1 MKNSKLRPPI
11 RRVILIAGI
20 ISCILIP
27 GARLLAQAYVGHDE
41 CKTCH
46 GSIYDHYIQ
55 SGHPYK
61 LNKVENG
68 MAPTYPWSVVP
79 STPDGW
85 TWNDVTYV
93 IGGYGWK
100 ARFIDLNGF
109 IITGEDV
116 QYNLLTEGWVDY
128 STSSPLGTK
137 PYNCG
142 RCHTTGWSL
151 FEDNG
156 GFRQDDLPGMS
167 GTFAQQG
174 ITCEACH
181 GPGGDHVDDPSKLN
195 IVVDTS
201 KELCGSCH
209 YRDSEHRIAASS
221 GFIKHHEQYDELV
234 NSPHRW
240 MNCGQCHDP
249 HKGVIYGL
257 GGLKNPDNC
266 YTCHADQKMAL
277 PVKDNIH
284 CTSCH
289 MPLASKSATTT
300 GIDGLLG
307 DIHTHA
313 FRLNVD
319 PDEEMYTPD
328 GKFVRLDADGH
339 AIVKV
344 DFACIDCHD
353 GVTASWMSDS
363 SFYDNARI
371 IHDRWGNAD
380 DLGENWKMSAWL
392 GYVQTQHE
400 PWVNLEDGTW
410 LYIDEKG
417 SELGMFVFDPLEGAW
432 SWTNRRIF
440 PWVYN
445 VDSQQWVNTDI

>member
-1 MKNSKLRPPI
+1 
-11 RRVILIAGI
+11 
-20 ISCILIP
+20 
-27 GARLLAQAYVGHDE
+27 
-41 CKTCH
+41 
-46 GSIYDHYIQ
+46 
-55 SGHPYK
+55 
-61 LNKVENG
+61 
-68 MAPTYPWSVVP
+68 
-79 STPDGW
+79 
-85 TWNDVTYV
+85 
-93 IGGYGWK
+93 
-100 ARFIDLNGF
+100 
-109 IITGEDV
+109 
-116 QYNLLTEGWVDY
+116 
-128 STSSPLGTK
+128 
-137 PYNCG
+137 
-142 RCHTTGWSL
+142 
-151 FEDNG
+151 
-156 GFRQDDLPGMS
+156 
-167 GTFAQQG
+167 
-174 ITCEACH
+174 
-181 GPGGDHVDDPSKLN
+181 
-195 IVVDTS
+195 
-201 KELCGSCH
+201 
-209 YRDSEHRIAASS
+209 
-221 GFIKHHEQYDELV
+221 
-234 NSPHRW
+234 
-240 MNCGQCHDP
+240 
-249 HKGVIYGL
+249 
-257 GGLKNPDNC
+257 
-266 YTCHADQKMAL
+266 
-277 PVKDNIH
+277 
-284 CTSCH
+284 

-400 PWVNLEDGTW
+400 PWVSLEDGTW

-417 SELGMFVFDPLEGAW
+417 SELGMFVFDPHEGAW